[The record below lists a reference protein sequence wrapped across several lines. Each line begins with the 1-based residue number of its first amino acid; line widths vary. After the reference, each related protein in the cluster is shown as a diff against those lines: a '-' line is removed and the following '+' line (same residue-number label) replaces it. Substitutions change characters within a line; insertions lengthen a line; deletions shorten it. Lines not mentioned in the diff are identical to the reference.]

1 MSGQVGLEY
10 VQMMSRAAWNLRSP
24 LASPRH
30 RQAIRFGTQGF
41 SLIEMIL
48 VVSIALLM
56 AVMAIPLLNN
66 IMNAYRL
73 RSAVSSVTGFIQS
86 ARYQALSSGYGY
98 QVVFDKAASTI
109 QIQSDPNR
117 VNTYTNLCVPAAPSC
132 PIPLSGSGIPVVLGA
147 DTTLQF
153 RPSGIVTATAGSTTL
168 TVTYG
173 GKTETITVSSY
184 GNVKVT
190 P

>member
-1 MSGQVGLEY
+1 MSGRVGLEN
-10 VQMMSRAAWNLRSP
+10 VQMTSHRAWNLRSP
-24 LASPRH
+24 LAYPRH
-30 RQAIRFGTQGF
+30 RRALGF
-41 SLIEMIL
+41 SLIEMVL
-48 VVSIALLM
+48 VVSIGLIT
-56 AVMAIPLLNN
+56 AVLAIPLLNN
-66 IMNAYRL
+66 IMSAYRL

-86 ARYQALSSGYGY
+86 ARYQALASGYAY
-98 QVVFDKAASTI
+98 QVVFNKAASTI

-117 VNTYTNLCVPAAPSC
+117 IGTYTNLCVPAAASC
-132 PIPLSGSGIPVVLGA
+132 PIPISGSGIPVALGT

-153 RPSGIVTATAGSTTL
+153 RPSGIVTATTGTTTL
-168 TVTYG
+168 TLTYG

>member
-1 MSGQVGLEY
+1 MT
-10 VQMMSRAAWNLRSP
+10 SRTAWNLRGP
-24 LASPRH
+24 LASAR
-30 RQAIRFGTQGF
+30 RRRTLGF
-41 SLIEMIL
+41 SLIEMVL
-48 VVSIALLM
+48 VVAVMLITAVIAL
-56 AVMAIPLLNN
+56 PLLNN
-66 IMNAYRL
+66 IMSTYRL

-98 QVVFDKAASTI
+98 QVVLNKAASTI

-117 VNTYTNLCVPAAPSC
+117 INTYTNLCVPAAASC

-168 TVTYG
+168 TLAYG

>member
-1 MSGQVGLEY
+1 MT
-10 VQMMSRAAWNLRSP
+10 SRAAWIPRSP

-30 RQAIRFGTQGF
+30 RRTLGY
-41 SLIEMIL
+41 SLIEMVL
-48 VVSIALLM
+48 VVSILLLM
-56 AVMAIPLLNN
+56 AVLAIPLLNN

-73 RSAVSSVTGFIQS
+73 RSAVSAVTGFIQS
-86 ARYQALSSGYGY
+86 ARYQALASGYGY
-98 QVVFDKAASTI
+98 QVVLNKATSTI

-117 VNTYTNLCVPAAPSC
+117 IGTYTNFCVPAASSC

-153 RPSGIVTATAGSTTL
+153 RPSGIVTATTGSTTL
-168 TVTYG
+168 TLAYG

>member
-1 MSGQVGLEY
+1 
-10 VQMMSRAAWNLRSP
+10 MMSRAVWNIRSP
-24 LASPRH
+24 LASPRN
-30 RQAIRFGTQGF
+30 RLAQGF
-41 SLIEMIL
+41 TLIEL
-48 VVSIALLM
+48 VLVLAIGIITT
-56 AVMAIPLLNN
+56 VIAIPLVSN
-66 IMNAYRL
+66 IMFAYRL

-86 ARYQALSSGYGY
+86 ARYQAISSGYAY
-98 QVVFDKAASTI
+98 QVVFNKAASTI

-117 VNTYTNLCVPAAPSC
+117 IGTYTNLCLPAAPSC
-132 PIPLSGSGIPVVLGA
+132 PIPLSGSGIPVALGA

-168 TVTYG
+168 TLTYR

>member
-1 MSGQVGLEY
+1 MT
-10 VQMMSRAAWNLRSP
+10 SRLAWNLRSP
-24 LASPRH
+24 LASPR
-30 RQAIRFGTQGF
+30 RRRTLGF
-41 SLIEMIL
+41 SLIEMVL
-48 VVSIALLM
+48 VVAILLITVVIAL
-56 AVMAIPLLNN
+56 PLLNN
-66 IMNAYRL
+66 IMSTYRL
-73 RSAVSSVTGFIQS
+73 RSAVSAVTGFIQS

-98 QVVFDKAASTI
+98 QVVLNKAASTI

-117 VNTYTNLCVPAAPSC
+117 TNTYTNLCVPAAASC
-132 PIPLSGSGIPVVLGA
+132 PIPLSGSGILVVLGA

-168 TVTYG
+168 TLAYG
-173 GKTETITVSSY
+173 GKIETITVSSY

>member
-1 MSGQVGLEY
+1 M
-10 VQMMSRAAWNLRSP
+10 
-24 LASPRH
+24 
-30 RQAIRFGTQGF
+30 GF
-41 SLIEMIL
+41 SLIEMVLVTAIL
-48 VVSIALLM
+48 LITV
-56 AVMAIPLLNN
+56 VMALPLLNN
-66 IMNAYRL
+66 IMSTYRL
-73 RSAVSSVTGFIQS
+73 NSAVSSVTGFIQS

-98 QVVFDKAASTI
+98 QVVFNKAASTI

-117 VNTYTNLCVPAAPSC
+117 INTYTNLCVPAAASC
-132 PIPLSGSGIPVVLGA
+132 PIPISGSGIPVVLGA

-153 RPSGIVTATAGSTTL
+153 RPSGIVTATTGSTTL
-168 TVTYG
+168 TLAYG

>member
-1 MSGQVGLEY
+1 MT
-10 VQMMSRAAWNLRSP
+10 SRAAWNLRSP

-30 RQAIRFGTQGF
+30 RRAISFTTMGF
-41 SLIEMIL
+41 SLIEMVL
-48 VVSIALLM
+48 VVSIGLLM
-56 AVMAIPLLNN
+56 AVLAIPLLNN
-66 IMNAYRL
+66 IMSAYRL

-86 ARYQALSSGYGY
+86 ARYQAISSGFAY
-98 QVVFDKAASTI
+98 QVVLNKAASTI

-117 VNTYTNLCVPAAPSC
+117 IGTYTNLCVPAAPSC
-132 PIPLSGSGIPVVLGA
+132 PIPLSGSGIPVALGA

-153 RPSGIVTATAGSTTL
+153 RPSGIVTATVGTTTL
-168 TVTYG
+168 TLTYG

>member
-1 MSGQVGLEY
+1 MT
-10 VQMMSRAAWNLRSP
+10 SRAGWNLRRP
-24 LASPRH
+24 MASPRQ
-30 RQAIRFGTQGF
+30 RRTLGF
-41 SLIEMIL
+41 SLIEMVLVISIL
-48 VVSIALLM
+48 LITVAL
-56 AVMAIPLLNN
+56 AIPLLNN
-66 IMNAYRL
+66 IMSAYRL

-86 ARYQALSSGYGY
+86 ARYQALASGYAY
-98 QVVFDKAASTI
+98 QVVLNKAASTI

-117 VNTYTNLCVPAAPSC
+117 IGTYTNLCVPAAASC
-132 PIPLSGSGIPVVLGA
+132 PIPISGSGIPVVLGA

-168 TVTYG
+168 TLAYG

>member
-1 MSGQVGLEY
+1 MT
-10 VQMMSRAAWNLRSP
+10 SRACNLRSP
-24 LASPRH
+24 LASPRQ
-30 RQAIRFGTQGF
+30 RRTLGF
-41 SLIEMIL
+41 SLIEMVL
-48 VVSIALLM
+48 VVAILLITV
-56 AVMAIPLLNN
+56 VMALPLLNN
-66 IMNAYRL
+66 IMTTYRL
-73 RSAVSSVTGFIQS
+73 NSAVTAVTGFIQS
-86 ARYQALSSGYGY
+86 ARYQALASGYGY
-98 QVVFDKAASTI
+98 QVVLNKAASTI

-117 VNTYTNLCVPAAPSC
+117 INTYTNLCVPAAASC

-168 TVTYG
+168 TLAYG

>member
-1 MSGQVGLEY
+1 MT
-10 VQMMSRAAWNLRSP
+10 SRAAWNLRSP
-24 LASPRH
+24 LASPRQ
-30 RQAIRFGTQGF
+30 RRAIRFRTMGFRTMGF
-41 SLIEMIL
+41 SLIEMVL
-48 VVSIALLM
+48 VLSIALLM
-56 AVMAIPLLNN
+56 AVLAIPLLNN

-86 ARYQALSSGYGY
+86 ARYQAISSGYGY
-98 QVVFDKAASTI
+98 QVVLNKAASTI

-117 VNTYTNLCVPAAPSC
+117 INTYTNLCVPAAPSC

-168 TVTYG
+168 TLTYG

>member
-1 MSGQVGLEY
+1 MT
-10 VQMMSRAAWNLRSP
+10 SRAAWNLRSP
-24 LASPRH
+24 LASPCQR
-30 RQAIRFGTQGF
+30 RTLGF
-41 SLIEMIL
+41 SLIEMVL

-56 AVMAIPLLNN
+56 AVIAIPLLNN

-73 RSAVSSVTGFIQS
+73 RSAVSAVTGFIQS
-86 ARYQALSSGYGY
+86 ARYQAISSGYGY
-98 QVVFDKAASTI
+98 RVALNKAASTV
-109 QIQSDPNR
+109 QIQSDPN
-117 VNTYTNLCVPAAPSC
+117 NIGTYTNLCVPAAPAC
-132 PIPLSGSGIPVVLGA
+132 PIPLSGSGILVVLGA

-153 RPSGIVTATAGSTTL
+153 RPSGIVTATAGTTTL
-168 TVTYG
+168 TLTYG

>member
-1 MSGQVGLEY
+1 MT
-10 VQMMSRAAWNLRSP
+10 SRTAWNLRGP
-24 LASPRH
+24 LASAR
-30 RQAIRFGTQGF
+30 RRRTISFRTLGF
-41 SLIEMIL
+41 SLIEMVLVISIL
-48 VVSIALLM
+48 LLTAVLAL
-56 AVMAIPLLNN
+56 PLLNN
-66 IMNAYRL
+66 IMSTYRL
-73 RSAVSSVTGFIQS
+73 RSAVTSVTGFIQS
-86 ARYQALSSGYGY
+86 ARYQALASGYGY
-98 QVVFDKAASTI
+98 QVVLNKAASTI

-117 VNTYTNLCVPAAPSC
+117 INTYTNLCVPAAPSC
-132 PIPLSGSGIPVVLGA
+132 PIPLSGSGIPIVLGA

-168 TVTYG
+168 TLAYG

>member
-1 MSGQVGLEY
+1 MT
-10 VQMMSRAAWNLRSP
+10 SRTACNLRGP
-24 LASPRH
+24 LASAR
-30 RQAIRFGTQGF
+30 RRTLGF
-41 SLIEMIL
+41 SLIEMVL
-48 VVSIALLM
+48 VVAILLITVVIAL
-56 AVMAIPLLNN
+56 PLLNN
-66 IMNAYRL
+66 IMTTYRL
-73 RSAVSSVTGFIQS
+73 NSAVTAVTGFIQS

-98 QVVFDKAASTI
+98 QVVLNKAASTI

-117 VNTYTNLCVPAAPSC
+117 INTYTNLCVPAAPAC

-168 TVTYG
+168 TLAYG